1 MFKNNIKTAWR
12 TLCKNKVYSL
22 INILG
27 LTIGLAACMLVAT
40 VVIDDLSYDK
50 FWKRSDDL
58 YKVNM
63 YNKLAD
69 ANDKQA
75 VSPNGL
81 GAALMEQFPEVENY
95 SAINPHDLQ
104 VRIKEGDQHA
114 VPLSVIDGDS
124 TLLDIL
130 DFQVVSG
137 RELSFVAGQ
146 ENIIITESFR
156 DTYFKGEDPVGEF
169 MYDVQGNKSS
179 YFIAAVIK
187 DIPQNTHLRAQAI
200 VLRKPTT
207 KTLNKKGYGGYLRT
221 YFLLKPGTDHVAFTK
236 KVNQWYAEYMDFEDK
251 GVITFELQPIK
262 DVYLHSDF
270 DERLEVK
277 STVQSVYIFGGVGIL
292 LLLIAC
298 INFVN
303 LSTARVM
310 KRLKEMGVR
319 KVLGAERHQLMVQL
333 LTESLLF
340 FGLSI
345 ILAYLLYSL
354 SIPPIQSFLGHELTN
369 TLVSEWP
376 VILTTVI
383 CVFILSVVIG
393 LYPAWLMSDFK
404 PVNSLKGKLFN
415 TTTFAS
421 TWVRQILVVVQFTIA
436 IVVLVALFVV
446 NYQLDYLNKKDL
458 GYNKEDLIYINR
470 QQWEGKEQAFKME
483 LKKVSGIE
491 AVSITDWDP
500 RLAGGNM
507 KSTFDHPLKEG
518 EMLTA
523 EFIIGDFDFPQTIG
537 IKLQKGRFLDPQY
550 GNDAF
555 SRDSTMRMDRE
566 HYETYRDS
574 RSIITT
580 NSTAKMLGIDSL
592 GNTIK
597 NVGYRTVGL
606 VADFYYRS
614 LHQALE
620 PVFILA
626 QKEMKTGAL
635 FIRIKPG
642 SEKETISAITKLWQ
656 QFYPDKVLDVKWV
669 SDLLAQQYEAE
680 QKQRTLFIF
689 FSNLMLFVSAL
700 GVFGL
705 IVHAAE
711 QRVKEIGIRKVLG
724 SSVAGIVK
732 MLSVDFVK
740 LVFIAIIIA
749 SPIAWWVMNKWL
761 QNFAYRIEIQWW
773 MFALAGILAVVIA
786 LLTVSLQAVKAAVA
800 NPVDSLRDE

>member
-1 MFKNNIKTAWR
+1 
-12 TLCKNKVYSL
+12 
-22 INILG
+22 
-27 LTIGLAACMLVAT
+27 
-40 VVIDDLSYDK
+40 
-50 FWKRSDDL
+50 
-58 YKVNM
+58 
-63 YNKLAD
+63 
-69 ANDKQA
+69 
-75 VSPNGL
+75 
-81 GAALMEQFPEVENY
+81 
-95 SAINPHDLQ
+95 
-104 VRIKEGDQHA
+104 
-114 VPLSVIDGDS
+114 
-124 TLLDIL
+124 
-130 DFQVVSG
+130 
-137 RELSFVAGQ
+137 
-146 ENIIITESFR
+146 
-156 DTYFKGEDPVGEF
+156 
-169 MYDVQGNKSS
+169 
-179 YFIAAVIK
+179 
-187 DIPQNTHLRAQAI
+187 
-200 VLRKPTT
+200 
-207 KTLNKKGYGGYLRT
+207 
-221 YFLLKPGTDHVAFTK
+221 
-236 KVNQWYAEYMDFEDK
+236 
-251 GVITFELQPIK
+251 
-262 DVYLHSDF
+262 
-270 DERLEVK
+270 
-277 STVQSVYIFGGVGIL
+277 
-292 LLLIAC
+292 
-298 INFVN
+298 
-303 LSTARVM
+303 
-310 KRLKEMGVR
+310 
-319 KVLGAERHQLMVQL
+319 
-333 LTESLLF
+333 
-340 FGLSI
+340 
-345 ILAYLLYSL
+345 
-354 SIPPIQSFLGHELTN
+354 
-369 TLVSEWP
+369 
-376 VILTTVI
+376 
-383 CVFILSVVIG
+383 
-393 LYPAWLMSDFK
+393 
-404 PVNSLKGKLFN
+404 
-415 TTTFAS
+415 
-421 TWVRQILVVVQFTIA
+421 
-436 IVVLVALFVV
+436 
-446 NYQLDYLNKKDL
+446 
-458 GYNKEDLIYINR
+458 
-470 QQWEGKEQAFKME
+470 
-483 LKKVSGIE
+483 
-491 AVSITDWDP
+491 
-500 RLAGGNM
+500 M